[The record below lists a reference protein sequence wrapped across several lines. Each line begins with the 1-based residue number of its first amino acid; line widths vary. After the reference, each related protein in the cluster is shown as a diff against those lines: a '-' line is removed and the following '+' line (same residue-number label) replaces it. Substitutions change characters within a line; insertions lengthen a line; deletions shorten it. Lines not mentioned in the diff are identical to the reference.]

1 MAIISFTNVAISL
14 AALYV
19 ATRIY
24 YTATTGAH
32 RRALSKKHGC
42 LPAPQRQN
50 TVFPSFLPT
59 FGLDLII
66 SRYRNFKSHTLL
78 QAWPAARSAAHSHT
92 IHFTLFGLKN
102 LFITDEPENVKC
114 MLATNFDAWSL
125 GQDRIDQMSSW
136 LGKGI
141 FTNEGQAWKH
151 SREMLRPCF
160 ERSAVADVSLLDKHT
175 TRLLDLLPGDG
186 SEVDLQPLFHELT
199 MDIATE
205 FLFGRSMNM
214 LDRTVERTDVK
225 EFVEAFEY
233 AGDPMLNENQERW
246 GWLGLFMRDGKRER
260 CIKYMN
266 GRFFLYPHLLRWNI
280 C

>member
-1 MAIISFTNVAISL
+1 
-14 AALYV
+14 
-19 ATRIY
+19 
-24 YTATTGAH
+24 
-32 RRALSKKHGC
+32 
-42 LPAPQRQN
+42 
-50 TVFPSFLPT
+50 
-59 FGLDLII
+59 
-66 SRYRNFKSHTLL
+66 
-78 QAWPAARSAAHSHT
+78 
-92 IHFTLFGLKN
+92 
-102 LFITDEPENVKC
+102 
-114 MLATNFDAWSL
+114 
-125 GQDRIDQMSSW
+125 
-136 LGKGI
+136 
-141 FTNEGQAWKH
+141 
-151 SREMLRPCF
+151 MLRPCF

-246 GWLGLFMRDGKRER
+246 GWLGLFMKDGKWER
-260 CIKYMN
+260 CIEYMN
-266 GRFFLYPHLLRWNI
+266 GMFFFYPHSLRWNI